1 MTYCRLSFNISS
13 VIDNTKGIDNMKVKE
28 IADTIMY
35 LFNMDGYKCLEPPLF
50 ESKYAHTRTHTVLIV
65 SIKGNYETVQMFR
78 KTPLMSLRGQ
88 AQPATMLVNVIDDI
102 IIIVYENT
110 VYGVKDKEI
119 KFIEE
124 I

>member
-1 MTYCRLSFNISS
+1 
-13 VIDNTKGIDNMKVKE
+13 
-28 IADTIMY
+28 
-35 LFNMDGYKCLEPPLF
+35 MDGYRCSEPPLY
-50 ESKYAHTRTHTVLIV
+50 ESTINHTRKYTALIV
-65 SIKGNYETVQMFR
+65 SIKGNYETIQMFR

-88 AQPATMLVNVIDDI
+88 AQPASMLVNVIDDVI
-102 IIIVYENT
+102 IIIYENV

>member
-1 MTYCRLSFNISS
+1 MN
-13 VIDNTKGIDNMKVKE
+13 VKQ
-28 IADTIMY
+28 IADNIME
-35 LFNMDGYKCLEPPLF
+35 LWQMDGYRCSEPPLY
-50 ESKYAHTRTHTVLIV
+50 ESTVNHTRTHTALIV

-88 AQPATMLVNVIDDI
+88 AQPATMLVNVIDDVI
-102 IIIVYENT
+102 IIIYENV

-124 I
+124 IE

>member
-1 MTYCRLSFNISS
+1 MEI
-13 VIDNTKGIDNMKVKE
+13 KE
-28 IADTIMY
+28 IADAIME
-35 LFNMDGYKCLEPPLF
+35 LWQMDGYKCSEPPLY
-50 ESKYAHTRTHTVLIV
+50 ESTINHTRKHTALIV

-78 KTPLMSLRGQ
+78 KTPLMSMRRQ
-88 AQPATMLVNVIDDI
+88 AQPASMLVNVIDDVI
-102 IIIVYENT
+102 IIIYENT

>member
-1 MTYCRLSFNISS
+1 M
-13 VIDNTKGIDNMKVKE
+13 E
-28 IADTIMY
+28 IAEIANTIMY
-35 LFNMDGYKCLEPPLF
+35 LFNMDGYRCLEPPLF
-50 ESKYAHTRTHTVLIV
+50 ESTVNHTRTHTALIV

-78 KTPLMSLRGQ
+78 KTPLMSFKGQ
-88 AQPATMLVNVIDDI
+88 SQPASMLVNVIDDV

-110 VYGVKDKEI
+110 VYGVKNKKI

>member
-1 MTYCRLSFNISS
+1 MEI
-13 VIDNTKGIDNMKVKE
+13 KE

-35 LFNMDGYKCLEPPLF
+35 LFNMDGYRCSEPPLY
-50 ESKYAHTRTHTVLIV
+50 ESTVNHTRTHTALIV

-78 KTPLMSLRGQ
+78 KTPLMSMRRQ
-88 AQPATMLVNVIDDI
+88 SQPASILVNVIDDVI
-102 IIIVYENT
+102 IIIYENV

>member
-1 MTYCRLSFNISS
+1 MEI
-13 VIDNTKGIDNMKVKE
+13 KQ
-28 IADTIMY
+28 IADTIQE
-35 LFNMDGYKCLEPPLF
+35 LWQMDGYRCAEPPLY
-50 ESKYAHTRTHTVLIV
+50 ESTVNHTRTHTALIV

-78 KTPLMSLRGQ
+78 KTPIMSMRGQ
-88 AQPATMLVNVIDDI
+88 AQPPTMLVNVIDDVI
-102 IIIVYENT
+102 IIIYENV

>member
-1 MTYCRLSFNISS
+1 M
-13 VIDNTKGIDNMKVKE
+13 DVKQ

-35 LFNMDGYKCLEPPLF
+35 LFNMDGYRCTEPPLY
-50 ESKYAHTRTHTVLIV
+50 ESTVNHTRTHTALIV

-88 AQPATMLVNVIDDI
+88 NQPASMLVNVIDDVI
-102 IIIVYENT
+102 IIIYGNV
-110 VYGVKDKEI
+110 VYGVQNKEI

>member
-1 MTYCRLSFNISS
+1 MEI
-13 VIDNTKGIDNMKVKE
+13 KQ
-28 IADTIMY
+28 IADTIQE
-35 LFNMDGYKCLEPPLF
+35 LWQMDGYRCSEPPLY
-50 ESKYAHTRTHTVLIV
+50 ESTVNHTRTHTALIV

-88 AQPATMLVNVIDDI
+88 TQPASMLVNVIDDI
-102 IIIVYENT
+102 IIIIIYENT
-110 VYGVKDKEI
+110 VYGVKNKEI

>member
-1 MTYCRLSFNISS
+1 
-13 VIDNTKGIDNMKVKE
+13 
-28 IADTIMY
+28 
-35 LFNMDGYKCLEPPLF
+35 MDGYRCAEPPLY
-50 ESKYAHTRTHTVLIV
+50 ESTVNHTRIYTALIV

-78 KTPLMSLRGQ
+78 KTPLMSMRRQ
-88 AQPATMLVNVIDDI
+88 AQPASMLVNVIDDI
-102 IIIVYENT
+102 IIIIYENT

>member
-1 MTYCRLSFNISS
+1 M
-13 VIDNTKGIDNMKVKE
+13 DVKQ

-35 LFNMDGYKCLEPPLF
+35 MFNMDGYRCTEPPLY
-50 ESKYAHTRTHTVLIV
+50 ESTVNHTRTHTALIV

-88 AQPATMLVNVIDDI
+88 NQPASMLVNVIDDVI
-102 IIIVYENT
+102 IIIYENV
-110 VYGVKDKEI
+110 VYGVQNKEI

>member
-1 MTYCRLSFNISS
+1 MDL
-13 VIDNTKGIDNMKVKE
+13 KE
-28 IADTIMY
+28 IANNIME
-35 LFNMDGYKCLEPPLF
+35 LWQMDGYKCLEPPLF
-50 ESKYAHTRTHTVLIV
+50 ESTVNHTRTHTALIV

-78 KTPLMSLRGQ
+78 KTPLMSMRGQ
-88 AQPATMLVNVIDDI
+88 AQPATMLVNVIDDV

-124 I
+124 IE

>member
-1 MTYCRLSFNISS
+1 MEI
-13 VIDNTKGIDNMKVKE
+13 KE
-28 IADTIMY
+28 IADAIME
-35 LFNMDGYKCLEPPLF
+35 LWQMDGYKCSEPPLY
-50 ESKYAHTRTHTVLIV
+50 ESTINHTRKYTALIV

-78 KTPLMSLRGQ
+78 KTPLMSMRRQ
-88 AQPATMLVNVIDDI
+88 AQPASMLVNVIDDV

-110 VYGVKDKEI
+110 VYGVQNKEI

>member
-1 MTYCRLSFNISS
+1 MN
-13 VIDNTKGIDNMKVKE
+13 VKQ
-28 IADTIMY
+28 IADNIME
-35 LFNMDGYKCLEPPLF
+35 LWQMDGYRCAEPPLY
-50 ESKYAHTRTHTVLIV
+50 ESTVNHTRTHTALIV

-88 AQPATMLVNVIDDI
+88 AQPATMLVNVIDDV

-124 I
+124 IE

>member
-1 MTYCRLSFNISS
+1 MEI
-13 VIDNTKGIDNMKVKE
+13 KE

-35 LFNMDGYKCLEPPLF
+35 LFNMDGYKCSEPPLY
-50 ESKYAHTRTHTVLIV
+50 ESTVNHTRTHTALIV

-78 KTPLMSLRGQ
+78 KTPIISLRGQ
-88 AQPATMLVNVIDDI
+88 AQPASMLVNVIDDI
-102 IIIVYENT
+102 IIIIYENT
-110 VYGVKDKEI
+110 VYGVKDREI